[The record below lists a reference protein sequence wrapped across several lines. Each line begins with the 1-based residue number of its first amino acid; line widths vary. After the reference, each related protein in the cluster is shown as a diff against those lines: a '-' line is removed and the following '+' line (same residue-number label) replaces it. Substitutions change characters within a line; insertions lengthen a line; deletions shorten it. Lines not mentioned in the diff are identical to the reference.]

1 MSKYSL
7 WDSWENLLHWVRVS
21 ESSFKRNMGRS
32 KDAQRTDQ
40 PFHGR
45 IGARVI
51 AERQY
56 GVRSCT
62 RPLYVDF
69 VAGVV
74 GDGPSFAARSEE
86 SALRYGQWQER
97 QCQGH
102 IKRKKLHDRYV
113 CHAALVVILLQGIT
127 LGNRDFGLEEK
138 VKKKRKKASSVS
150 MEIHGGNRNQGH
162 FPQFPAGRRPSD

>member
-1 MSKYSL
+1 
-7 WDSWENLLHWVRVS
+7 
-21 ESSFKRNMGRS
+21 MGRS

-102 IKRKKLHDRYV
+102 IKRKKLHDSQEIWAPAPGPLFEPCSFRISPAVLSLRLVGMAPKGSPPTSQAGSGTGMIPPELSPEIYNV
-113 CHAALVVILLQGIT
+113 VKPKTAA
-127 LGNRDFGLEEK
+127 N
-138 VKKKRKKASSVS
+138 
-150 MEIHGGNRNQGH
+150 HY
-162 FPQFPAGRRPSD
+162 P